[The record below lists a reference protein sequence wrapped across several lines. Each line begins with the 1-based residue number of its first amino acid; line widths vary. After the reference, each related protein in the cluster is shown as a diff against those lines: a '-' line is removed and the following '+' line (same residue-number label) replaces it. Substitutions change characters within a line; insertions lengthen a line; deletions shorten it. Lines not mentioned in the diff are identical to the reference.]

1 MHVQYCKS
9 TYNKR
14 VAPDPYKCHQIHP
27 LTAISTTGK
36 KVENVLKFK
45 NFRDA
50 YQ

>member
-9 TYNKR
+9 TYNRR
-14 VAPDPYKCHQIHP
+14 VAPDPSKCHQIHP

-36 KVENVLKFK
+36 QVENVLKFK